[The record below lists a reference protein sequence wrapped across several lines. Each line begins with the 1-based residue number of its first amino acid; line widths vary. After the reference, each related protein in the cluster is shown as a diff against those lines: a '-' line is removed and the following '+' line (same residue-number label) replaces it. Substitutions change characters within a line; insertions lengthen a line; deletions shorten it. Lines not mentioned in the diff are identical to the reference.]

1 MEILIS
7 FRPNPEN
14 LIRVQEAVAVTK
26 KKKKLPSDSIAPTRN
41 AIHLNQMPITPAQV
55 TEKENTYNVHAGVAL
70 FAHYDFVWFHE
81 RRGRVIVLQHLHKQE
96 RKKRKQ

>member
-14 LIRVQEAVAVTK
+14 LIRVQEVVAVTK
-26 KKKKLPSDSIAPTRN
+26 EKQLPSDYIAPTRN
-41 AIHLNQMPITPAQV
+41 AIHLSQMPITLAQV

-81 RRGRVIVLQHLHKQE
+81 RRGRVIVLQYLHKQE